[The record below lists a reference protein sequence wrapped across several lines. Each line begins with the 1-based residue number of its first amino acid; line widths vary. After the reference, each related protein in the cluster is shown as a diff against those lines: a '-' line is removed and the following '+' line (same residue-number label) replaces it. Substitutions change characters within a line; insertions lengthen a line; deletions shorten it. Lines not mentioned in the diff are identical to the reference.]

1 MRPPPFSP
9 PCSPH
14 TQYHFWLQQAQ
25 AQAWLPSSLPWP
37 QVCLPS
43 PHTLLPPSLPGTLP
57 WPQVRTLVQQEMG
70 SALLQYDALLLPAA
84 PSVAYKL
91 GDKSTDPLAM
101 YKGDLMTINV
111 NLAGLPAIVLPA
123 SYSQVRCGGR
133 GGASLPPSLPVS
145 VPGSSVTTRSEQV

>member
-25 AQAWLPSSLPWP
+25 AQAWLPSS
-37 QVCLPS
+37 
-43 PHTLLPPSLPGTLP
+43 LP